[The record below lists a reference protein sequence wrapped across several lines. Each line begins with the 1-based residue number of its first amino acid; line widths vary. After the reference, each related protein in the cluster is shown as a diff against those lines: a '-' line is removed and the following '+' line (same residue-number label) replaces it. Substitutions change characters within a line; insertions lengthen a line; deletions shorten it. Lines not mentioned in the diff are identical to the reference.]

1 MKKME
6 MNKSIGKSYLEAD
19 ESSKMVQNRLP
30 SLERQFCVIYKHD
43 SVPSPTYQYDMVK
56 SVEARE

>member
-1 MKKME
+1 